1 MDIIIDKDK
10 VIKDVSMSV
19 SIIARDLVDSNGGS
33 LYDKVAI
40 QQRDRDFLLIFF
52 DKALS
57 ELSLALC
64 DFVISREG
72 DVLSLYLNDRTNT
85 GLSQDVSNL
94 CEDYLRNRVAYEWMK
109 TKAADYSSSFL
120 SQSED
125 SVRLIKEKLYYKNV
139 PADNVML
146 HPKCSCIESK
156 SVCITGKTVYRVFL
170 YKDAITSDI
179 DQELFG
185 MYKRRKDSASTL
197 MGNDIELH
205 RQMSIYINK
214 HTKRLCERLSAYL
227 INLSCDYDS
236 DNTLDRVPQYVYLL
250 GLPNNWNCSHA
261 EQLAEEMHTYVVNAS
276 LYDFLKTSYPD
287 EALIFGGASDAAW
300 ANVKHTV
307 SVRVGG
313 IKKPIQPF

>member
-1 MDIIIDKDK
+1 MDIIIDKEK
-10 VIKDVSMSV
+10 VIKDVGMCV
-19 SIIARDLVDSNGGS
+19 SIIARDLVDSNGES
-33 LYDKVAI
+33 IYDKVAV
-40 QQRDRDFLLIFF
+40 QQRDRDFLLIFYE
-52 DKALS
+52 KALS
-57 ELSLALC
+57 WLSLALC
-64 DFVISREG
+64 DFLISREG
-72 DVLSLYLNDRTNT
+72 DKLSLYLNDRTNT
-85 GLSQDVSNL
+85 ALSQDVSNL
-94 CEDYLRNRVAYEWMK
+94 CEDYIRNRVAYEWMNI
-109 TKAADYSSSFL
+109 KAADYSGNFL
-120 SQSED
+120 SQSEE
-125 SVRLIKEKLYYKNV
+125 SVRLIQEKLYYKNV
-139 PADNVML
+139 PSDNAMR
-146 HPKCSCIESK
+146 PKCSCIESK
-156 SVCITGKTVYRVFL
+156 AICITGKTVYQVFL

-227 INLSCDYDS
+227 INLSCDNAS

-250 GLPNNWNCSHA
+250 GMPRNWNFSHA

-276 LYDFLKTSYPD
+276 LYDYLKTSYPD
-287 EALIFGGASDAAW
+287 ESLIFGGASDAAW
-300 ANVKHTV
+300 DNVKHAV